1 MNSAKGA
8 LTYLKGFFD
17 DLKVPLSYDSRPS
30 LESSFQLAKDSRKES
45 QLFSDYID
53 S

>member
-8 LTYLKGFFD
+8 LSYLKGFFED
-17 DLKVPLSYDSRPS
+17 IKIPLCYNSRPS
-30 LESSFQLAKDSRKES
+30 IESSFQLAKDSRKES
-45 QLFSDYID
+45 QLFFDYMD